1 MIEFKPIKLNG
12 VKPIEKAKVKPHDP
26 IQEEKSDLLL
36 VRSANQCLLDAHY
49 RPVPEML
56 FGELWHEEEICI
68 LFADSNLG
76 KSILA
81 VQIADSISSGK
92 PIPGFK
98 LNAEK
103 QTVLYFDFEMSDKQ
117 FEKRYSIDYKLH
129 YIFDENFK
137 RILINPNCTD
147 FENFEQELFVSIED
161 AVGNT
166 CAKILII
173 DNLTYLK
180 TQSTDTAKEAL
191 PLMKELKKLAR
202 KYNLSILALAHT
214 PKRSHSSPITM
225 NDLAGS
231 KQLSNFA
238 DSIFAIG
245 PSSQDKSLRYIKQI
259 KARATEVKYD
269 SQNVLLCEIV
279 MDYNRLQFQFRGF
292 ADEREHLRLQSDGEL
307 DALEQQ
313 IIELRNTQNLSYG
326 KIAEALGTNKMKVK
340 RVLDRNGFRDDS

>member
-1 MIEFKPIKLNG
+1 MLEFDTLPLGRKEGSAKGQQDKP
-12 VKPIEKAKVKPHDP
+12 
-26 IQEEKSDLLL
+26 DLLL
-36 VRSANQCLLDAHY
+36 LRSANQCLVDAHN
-49 RPVPEML
+49 RPIPQML

-81 VQIADSISSGK
+81 VQIADSISSGS
-92 PIPGFK
+92 PVPGFK
-98 LNAEK
+98 FSAEK
-103 QTVLYFDFEMSDKQ
+103 QMVLYFDFEMSDKQ

-147 FENFEQELFVSIED
+147 FEDFEQQLFEAVED
-161 AVGNT
+161 AICQT
-166 CAKILII
+166 AAKILII

-180 TQSTDTAKEAL
+180 TQATDTAKEAL

-202 KYNLSILALAHT
+202 KYSLSILALAHT
-214 PKRSHSSPITM
+214 PKRSHSNPITM

-259 KARATEVKYD
+259 KARATEIKYD
-269 SQNVLLCEIV
+269 SQNVILCEIV
-279 MDYNRLQFQFRGF
+279 MDYNRLQFQFRDF
-292 ADEREHLRLQSDGEL
+292 AEEREHLRVQSDSEL
-307 DALEQQ
+307 DILEQQ
-313 IIELRNTQNLSYG
+313 IIELRNTENLSYG

-340 RVLDRNGFRDDS
+340 RVLDRNGFGDDS

>member
-1 MIEFKPIKLNG
+1 MIEFKPIKAGFKREVETLP
-12 VKPIEKAKVKPHDP
+12 KEKTA
-26 IQEEKSDLLL
+26 LL
-36 VRSANQCLLDAHY
+36 VIRSANQCLVDAHN
-49 RPVPEML
+49 RPIPQML

-92 PIPGFK
+92 SIPGFTI
-98 LNAEK
+98 NAEK

-117 FEKRYSIDYKLH
+117 FEKRYSIEYKLH

-137 RILINPNCTD
+137 RILINPDCTN
-147 FENFEQELFVSIED
+147 FENFELQLFVSIEE
-161 AVGNT
+161 AICET
-166 CAKILII
+166 EAKILII

-214 PKRSHSSPITM
+214 PKRSHQSPITM

-259 KARATEVKYD
+259 KARATEVRYD
-269 SQNVLLCEIV
+269 SQNVILCEIA
-279 MDYNRLQFQFRGF
+279 MDYNQLIFQFRDF
-292 ADEREHLRLQSDGEL
+292 ADEKEHLRIHSDGEM
-307 DALEQQ
+307 DELEQQ
-313 IIELRNTQNLSYG
+313 ILDMKKNQGLSLG
-326 KIAEALGTNKMKVK
+326 KIAESLGTNKMKVS
-340 RVLDRNGFRDDS
+340 RVLRKYGIGNEL

>member
-1 MIEFKPIKLNG
+1 MIEFKPIKAGFKKEPERLPA
-12 VKPIEKAKVKPHDP
+12 V
-26 IQEEKSDLLL
+26 KSDLLMI
-36 VRSANQCLLDAHY
+36 RSANQCLVDAHY
-49 RPVPEML
+49 RPVPQML
-56 FGELWHEEEICI
+56 FGEFWHEEEICI
-68 LFADSNLG
+68 LFSDSNLG

-92 PIPGFK
+92 QIPGFAFT
-98 LNAEK
+98 AEK
-103 QTVLYFDFEMSDKQ
+103 QIVLYFDFEMSDKQ

-161 AVGNT
+161 AIAETG
-166 CAKILII
+166 AKILII

-180 TQSTDTAKEAL
+180 TQSTDTTKEAL

-214 PKRSHSSPITM
+214 PKRSHQSPITM

-269 SQNVLLCEIV
+269 SQNVILCEIA
-279 MDYNRLQFQFRGF
+279 MDYNRLQFQFRAF
-292 ADEREHLRLQSDGEL
+292 ADEREHIRMQSDKEL
-307 DALEQQ
+307 SDLELQ
-313 IIELRNTQNLSYG
+313 IVEMYQNQHLSYG

-340 RVLDRNGFRDDS
+340 RVLDRNGLNSN

>member
-1 MIEFKPIKLNG
+1 MIEFKPIQAGYKKEPEPLPA
-12 VKPIEKAKVKPHDP
+12 V
-26 IQEEKSDLLL
+26 KSDLLMI
-36 VRSANQCLLDAHY
+36 RSANQCLVDAHY
-49 RPVPEML
+49 RPVPQML
-56 FGELWHEEEICI
+56 FGEFWHEEEICI
-68 LFADSNLG
+68 LFSDSNLG

-92 PIPGFK
+92 QIPGFAFT
-98 LNAEK
+98 AEK
-103 QTVLYFDFEMSDKQ
+103 QIVLYFDFEMSDKQ

-161 AVGNT
+161 AIAETG
-166 CAKILII
+166 AKILII

-202 KYNLSILALAHT
+202 KYGLSILALAHT
-214 PKRSHSSPITM
+214 PKRSHQNPITM

-245 PSSQDKSLRYIKQI
+245 PSSLDKSLRYIKQI

-269 SQNVLLCEIV
+269 SQNVILCEIA
-279 MDYNRLQFQFRGF
+279 MDYNRLQFQFRDF
-292 ADEREHLRLQSDGEL
+292 TDEREHLRIQSDSEL
-307 DALEQQ
+307 DAMGQQ
-313 IIELRNTQNLSYG
+313 IIELRNTRNLSYG

-340 RVLDRNGFRDDS
+340 RVLDRNGYGEDS